1 MYQNQVIQESGNLDK
16 ALRHLQDYQSQILDK
31 LVVKETM
38 GELCLQLNRHEDAV
52 QLFLDLIKRNPDNSK
67 YFYKYLEAR
76 RITDA
81 QEKLDIYKNFKEE
94 FPNSLPAKRIPLDV
108 ATGEDFKTLMDEYL
122 KRNLRKGVPPLFV
135 NVMALYKD
143 AKKVPVIT
151 TLLFEYLECLPT
163 IGFFTK
169 EDQER
174 NVPREPASALLW
186 TYYYLSQHFDHLQDS
201 EKSLEYINLAIEHT
215 PTLIELFICKGKI
228 YKHAGDPQEAYKW
241 LDEAQSLDTA
251 DR

>member
-1 MYQNQVIQESGNLDK
+1 M
-16 ALRHLQDYQSQILDK
+16 
-31 LVVKETM
+31 
-38 GELCLQLNRHEDAV
+38 
-52 QLFLDLIKRNPDNSK
+52 
-67 YFYKYLEAR
+67 
-76 RITDA
+76 
-81 QEKLDIYKNFKEE
+81 
-94 FPNSLPAKRIPLDV
+94 PAKRIPLDV

-143 AKKVPVIT
+143 PAKVTVIAS
-151 TLLFEYLECLPT
+151 LLFEYLECLPA
-163 IGFFTK
+163 IGFFTVQ
-169 EDQER
+169 DQER

-186 TYYYLSQHFDHLQDS
+186 TYYYLAQHFDHLQDS
-201 EKSLEYINLAIEHT
+201 EKALEYINFAIEHT

-228 YKHAGDPQEAYKW
+228 YKHAGDPHEAYKW